1 VACPEPDVAFIC
13 DNGGAALI
21 DPTNKIRDI
30 LRARSVFAGLNDAA
44 LDGIIQ
50 LAKATKFAKGDA
62 IFQRGSPAD
71 SLLVILSG
79 RVKISNIASSSREVV
94 LNFLAAGDLTGEFGA
109 LDGEAR
115 SADAT
120 ALEATEA
127 LVIYR
132 RDILAFLSK
141 HPDALLAIV
150 TTLTRK
156 LRMMSAMAE
165 HNLLQMPGK
174 AASGLLRLVEQHGRE
189 SKDGIVVD
197 LKLSQRDLGNYVGL
211 SRENTSRELG
221 RLREAGVIRIEGAT
235 IIVQDVDA
243 LRDHAEFEAD

>member
-1 VACPEPDVAFIC
+1 V
-13 DNGGAALI
+13 I
-21 DPTNKIRDI
+21 DPTHKIREI
-30 LRARSVFAGLNDAA
+30 LRAKSVFAGLADDA
-44 LDGIIQ
+44 LDGVIR
-50 LAKATKFAKGDA
+50 LAKTTKFAKGEA
-62 IFQRGSPAD
+62 IFQRGAPAD

-79 RVKISNIASSSREVV
+79 RIKISNVASSAREVV
-94 LNFLAAGDLTGEFGA
+94 LNFLVAGDLIGEFGA

-132 RDILAFLSK
+132 RDILAFLAK

-165 HNLLQMPGK
+165 HNLLQMPSK
-174 AASGLLRLVEQHGRE
+174 AASGLLRLVEQHGRK
-189 SKDGIVVD
+189 SKDGIVLD
-197 LKLSQRDLGNYVGL
+197 LKLSQKDLGNYVGL

-221 RLREAGVIRIEGAT
+221 RLRDADVIRIDGAT
-235 IIVQDVDA
+235 IVVVDLDA
-243 LRDHAEFEAD
+243 LKDHAEFEPD